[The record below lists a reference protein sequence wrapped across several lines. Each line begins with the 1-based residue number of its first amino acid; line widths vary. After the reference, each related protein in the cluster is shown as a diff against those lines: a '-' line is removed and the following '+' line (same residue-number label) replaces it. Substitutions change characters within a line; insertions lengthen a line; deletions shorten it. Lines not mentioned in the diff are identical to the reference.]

1 MKELLTGK
9 LGQVKLGQV
18 KFNPAMLHRVTLN
31 QVTVGLAFALALVA
45 IVSSVLIAPRSNEQ
59 VIELT
64 PLQPAQELQASINP
78 AEVTQD
84 QARTSVASSNE
95 VRTPAS
101 LEGQTS
107 AVESAVQESTLQE
120 LPVAEQAAS
129 SSVTEPV
136 ANSSTTEQTTTEQTT
151 TEQTTTEQTTT
162 EQAASSSNVPGT
174 IPTRST
180 EKISDT
186 PYLEQGVTSKRTSS
200 ATATTQTSRPRASST
215 STARTEIARK
225 TVTRSSLPLRRDSG
239 SISVQAGAFKSLENA
254 QKLTSRLQ
262 AAGIRAGVE
271 KGKTMYRVLVGPYA
285 SESDARAAARG
296 VLPLAQ

>member
-1 MKELLTGK
+1 MKELLIK
-9 LGQVKLGQV
+9 KLGQV
-18 KFNPAMLHRVTLN
+18 KFGQVKFGQVRLGQVMLNRLTLN
-31 QVTVGLAFALALVA
+31 QVTMGLAFALASVA
-45 IVSSVLIAPRSNEQ
+45 IVSSILIAPRSNEQ
-59 VIELT
+59 VVELT

-78 AEVTQD
+78 AAASQN
-84 QARTSVASSNE
+84 QAATSVASSSE
-95 VRTPAS
+95 VREAAS

-107 AVESAVQESTLQE
+107 AVESVQESKIQESTLQE
-120 LPVAEQAAS
+120 LPVAEQAATS
-129 SSVTEPV
+129 SSRKQP
-136 ANSSTTEQTTTEQTT
+136 
-151 TEQTTTEQTTT
+151 
-162 EQAASSSNVPGT
+162 ASSSTIPATIPATIPGT

-180 EKISDT
+180 EKIAET
-186 PYLEQGVTSKRTSS
+186 PYLEQATSKPASS
-200 ATATTQTSRPRASST
+200 VTAFSTTATSTETSRPRASKT
-215 STARTEIARK
+215 GTTRTEIARK

-285 SESDARAAARG
+285 NESDARAAARG

>member
-1 MKELLTGK
+1 
-9 LGQVKLGQV
+9 
-18 KFNPAMLHRVTLN
+18 
-31 QVTVGLAFALALVA
+31 LALVA
-45 IVSSVLIAPRSNEQ
+45 IVSSVLIAPHSTEQ

-78 AEVTQD
+78 NQVSSD
-84 QARTSVASSNE
+84 QAGTSLASSSG
-95 VRTPAS
+95 VREATS
-101 LEGQTS
+101 LEGQT
-107 AVESAVQESTLQE
+107 SAVQESTLQE
-120 LPVAEQAAS
+120 LPITEQAAR
-129 SSVTEPV
+129 SSVTEP
-136 ANSSTTEQTTTEQTT
+136 TTTSNV
-151 TEQTTTEQTTT
+151 TEPVASPSTT

-180 EKISDT
+180 EKISET
-186 PYLEQGVTSKRTSS
+186 PYLQGVASEPTSS
-200 ATATTQTSRPRASST
+200 VTTASTETTLPRST
-215 STARTEIARK
+215 TRTEIARK

>member
-1 MKELLTGK
+1 
-9 LGQVKLGQV
+9 VKL
-18 KFNPAMLHRVTLN
+18 NPAMLNRLTLN
-31 QVTVGLAFALALVA
+31 QVTMGLAFALALVA

-59 VIELT
+59 VVELT

-78 AEVTQD
+78 NQVSSD
-84 QARTSVASSNE
+84 QAGTSVAASSE
-95 VRTPAS
+95 VREAAS

-107 AVESAVQESTLQE
+107 AVESAVQESNIQESTLQE
-120 LPVAEQAAS
+120 LPIAEQTAT

-136 ANSSTTEQTTTEQTT
+136 ASSS
-151 TEQTTTEQTTT
+151 TT

-180 EKISDT
+180 EKISET
-186 PYLEQGVTSKRTSS
+186 PYLEQGVASKPASS
-200 ATATTQTSRPRASST
+200 TTATITETSLPRAS
-215 STARTEIARK
+215 AVRTEIARK
-225 TVTRSSLPLRRDSG
+225 TVTRSSLPLRRDAG
-239 SISVQAGAFKSLENA
+239 AISVQAGAFKSLENA

>member
-1 MKELLTGK
+1 MEVYLISTL
-9 LGQVKLGQV
+9 V
-18 KFNPAMLHRVTLN
+18 MLNRLTLN
-31 QVTVGLAFALALVA
+31 QVTMGLAFALALVA
-45 IVSSVLIAPRSNEQ
+45 IVSSILIAPRSNEQ
-59 VIELT
+59 VVELT

-78 AEVTQD
+78 AQST
-84 QARTSVASSNE
+84 TSVASSNE
-95 VRTPAS
+95 VREPAS

-107 AVESAVQESTLQE
+107 AVESTVQESAVQESAVQESAVQESTLQE
-120 LPVAEQAAS
+120 LPIVEQAA
-129 SSVTEPV
+129 T
-136 ANSSTTEQTTTEQTT
+136 SSTTEQ
-151 TEQTTTEQTTT
+151 
-162 EQAASSSNVPGT
+162 AASNVPGT

-180 EKISDT
+180 EKISET
-186 PYLEQGVTSKRTSS
+186 PYLEQGVASKPASS
-200 ATATTQTSRPRASST
+200 ATSAITETSRV

-271 KGKTMYRVLVGPYA
+271 KGKTMYRVLVGPYS

>member
-151 TEQTTTEQTTT
+151 TEQ
-162 EQAASSSNVPGT
+162 AASSSNVPGT

>member
-1 MKELLTGK
+1 MKELLTE
-9 LGQVKLGQV
+9 KLGQV
-18 KFNPAMLHRVTLN
+18 KFNQAMLHRVTLN
-31 QVTVGLAFALALVA
+31 QVTIGLAFALALVA

-78 AEVTQD
+78 A
-84 QARTSVASSNE
+84 QATTSVASSNE
-95 VRTPAS
+95 VREPAS

-107 AVESAVQESTLQE
+107 AVESVQESTLQE
-120 LPVAEQAAS
+120 LPVAQQTATSSVTEQVAG
-129 SSVTEPV
+129 SSVTEPTT
-136 ANSSTTEQTTTEQTT
+136 SSS
-151 TEQTTTEQTTT
+151 TT

-180 EKISDT
+180 EKISET
-186 PYLEQGVTSKRTSS
+186 PYLEQGVASKPTSS
-200 ATATTQTSRPRASST
+200 MTSAITETSRSRAST
-215 STARTEIARK
+215 VRTEIARK
-225 TVTRSSLPLRRDSG
+225 TVIRSSLPLRRDSG

-254 QKLTSRLQ
+254 RKLTSRLQ

-271 KGKTMYRVLVGPYA
+271 KGKTMYRVLVGPYS

>member
-1 MKELLTGK
+1 MVGGGIMKELLIGK
-9 LGQVKLGQV
+9 LGQVKFGQL
-18 KFNPAMLHRVTLN
+18 KFSPAMLNRLTLN
-31 QVTVGLAFALALVA
+31 QVTMGLAFALALVA
-45 IVSSVLIAPRSNEQ
+45 IVSSILIAPRSNEQ
-59 VIELT
+59 VVELT

-78 AEVTQD
+78 NQTSQD
-84 QARTSVASSNE
+84 QAATSVASSSE
-95 VRTPAS
+95 VREATS

-107 AVESAVQESTLQE
+107 AVESVQESTLQE
-120 LPVAEQAAS
+120 VPVAEQAATA
-129 SSVTEPV
+129 SVTEPV
-136 ANSSTTEQTTTEQTT
+136 VSSS
-151 TEQTTTEQTTT
+151 TT
-162 EQAASSSNVPGT
+162 EQAASNLPGT

-180 EKISDT
+180 EKISET
-186 PYLEQGVTSKRTSS
+186 PYLEQGVASKPASSTTSAITETSL
-200 ATATTQTSRPRASST
+200 PRASAT
-215 STARTEIARK
+215 RTEIARK
-225 TVTRSSLPLRRDSG
+225 TVTRSSLPLRRDAG

>member
-1 MKELLTGK
+1 MKELLIRK
-9 LGQVKLGQV
+9 LSQVKLGQV
-18 KFNPAMLHRVTLN
+18 KFNPAMLNRLKLNRLTLNRLTLN
-31 QVTVGLAFALALVA
+31 QVTMGLAFALALVA
-45 IVSSVLIAPRSNEQ
+45 IVSSVLIVPRTNEQ
-59 VIELT
+59 VVELT

-78 AEVTQD
+78 AQST
-84 QARTSVASSNE
+84 TSVASSNE
-95 VRTPAS
+95 VREPAS

-107 AVESAVQESTLQE
+107 AVESTVQESTVQESAVQESTLQE
-120 LPVAEQAAS
+120 LPVAEQAVT
-129 SSVTEPV
+129 SSVSESV
-136 ANSSTTEQTTTEQTT
+136 AN
-151 TEQTTTEQTTT
+151 
-162 EQAASSSNVPGT
+162 SSNVPGT

-180 EKISDT
+180 EKIAET
-186 PYLEQGVTSKRTSS
+186 PYLEQAASKPASS
-200 ATATTQTSRPRASST
+200 ATSAITETSRPRASAT
-215 STARTEIARK
+215 RTEIARK
-225 TVTRSSLPLRRDSG
+225 TVIRSSLPLRRDSG

>member
-1 MKELLTGK
+1 MVGGGIMKELLTGK
-9 LGQVKLGQV
+9 LNQVKLNQV
-18 KFNPAMLHRVTLN
+18 KFNPEMLNRLTLN
-31 QVTVGLAFALALVA
+31 QVTMGLAFALALVA
-45 IVSSVLIAPRSNEQ
+45 IVSSILIAPRSNEQ
-59 VIELT
+59 VVELT

-78 AEVTQD
+78 AEVSQD
-84 QARTSVASSNE
+84 PATTSVASSSE
-95 VRTPAS
+95 VREATS

-107 AVESAVQESTLQE
+107 AVESVQESTVQESTVQESTLQE
-120 LPVAEQAAS
+120 LPITEQAAS
-129 SSVTEPV
+129 SSVTEPTT
-136 ANSSTTEQTTTEQTT
+136 SSSS
-151 TEQTTTEQTTT
+151 T
-162 EQAASSSNVPGT
+162 EQAASNVPGT

-180 EKISDT
+180 EKILET
-186 PYLEQGVTSKRTSS
+186 PYLEQVASKPTSNTTS
-200 ATATTQTSRPRASST
+200 AITETSRAGET
-215 STARTEIARK
+215 RTEIARK

-271 KGKTMYRVLVGPYA
+271 KGKTMYRVLVGPYS

>member
-1 MKELLTGK
+1 
-9 LGQVKLGQV
+9 
-18 KFNPAMLHRVTLN
+18 
-31 QVTVGLAFALALVA
+31 
-45 IVSSVLIAPRSNEQ
+45 
-59 VIELT
+59 LT

-78 AEVTQD
+78 NQVSSD
-84 QARTSVASSNE
+84 QAGTSVAASSE
-95 VRTPAS
+95 VREAAS

-107 AVESAVQESTLQE
+107 AVESAVQESNIQESTLQE
-120 LPVAEQAAS
+120 LPIAEQTAT

-136 ANSSTTEQTTTEQTT
+136 ASSSTTEQ
-151 TEQTTTEQTTT
+151 
-162 EQAASSSNVPGT
+162 AASNVPGT

-180 EKISDT
+180 EKISET
-186 PYLEQGVTSKRTSS
+186 PYPEQGVASKPVSS
-200 ATATTQTSRPRASST
+200 TTATITEASLPRASE
-215 STARTEIARK
+215 ARTEIARK
-225 TVTRSSLPLRRDSG
+225 TVTRSSLPLRRDAG
-239 SISVQAGAFKSLENA
+239 AISVQAGAFKSLENA

>member
-1 MKELLTGK
+1 MVGGGVMKELLTGK
-9 LGQVKLGQV
+9 LGQVKFNQA
-18 KFNPAMLHRVTLN
+18 KFNQAMLNRVTLN
-31 QVTVGLAFALALVA
+31 QVTMGLAVTLALVA

-78 AEVTQD
+78 N
-84 QARTSVASSNE
+84 QAGTSLASSNE
-95 VRTPAS
+95 VREPAS

-107 AVESAVQESTLQE
+107 AVESVVQESTLQE
-120 LPVAEQAAS
+120 LPVTEEAAS
-129 SSVTEPV
+129 
-136 ANSSTTEQTTTEQTT
+136 SSTTEQAAVTTTEQV
-151 TEQTTTEQTTT
+151 
-162 EQAASSSNVPGT
+162 ASSSNT

-180 EKISDT
+180 EKISET
-186 PYLEQGVTSKRTSS
+186 PYLQGVTSKPTSS
-200 ATATTQTSRPRASST
+200 ATGTITETSRAST
-215 STARTEIARK
+215 TRTEIARK
-225 TVTRSSLPLRRDSG
+225 TVTRSSFPLRRDAG

-254 QKLTSRLQ
+254 QKLTLRLQ

>member
-9 LGQVKLGQV
+9 FGQV
-18 KFNPAMLHRVTLN
+18 KFGQALLNRLTLN
-31 QVTVGLAFALALVA
+31 QVTMGLAFALALVA

-78 AEVTQD
+78 AQST
-84 QARTSVASSNE
+84 TSVASSRE
-95 VRTPAS
+95 VREATS

-120 LPVAEQAAS
+120 LPITEQTAS
-129 SSVTEPV
+129 SSVTEPTT
-136 ANSSTTEQTTTEQTT
+136 SSR
-151 TEQTTTEQTTT
+151 TT
-162 EQAASSSNVPGT
+162 EQAASNVPGT

-180 EKISDT
+180 EKISET
-186 PYLEQGVTSKRTSS
+186 PYLQGVASKPTSS
-200 ATATTQTSRPRASST
+200 TTSEASTETTLPRST
-215 STARTEIARK
+215 TRTEIARK

>member
-1 MKELLTGK
+1 MVGGGIMKELLTGK
-9 LGQVKLGQV
+9 LGQVKL
-18 KFNPAMLHRVTLN
+18 NPAMLNRLTLN
-31 QVTVGLAFALALVA
+31 QVTMGLAFALALVA
-45 IVSSVLIAPRSNEQ
+45 IVSSILIAPRSNEQ

-78 AEVTQD
+78 NQVSSD
-84 QARTSVASSNE
+84 QAGTSVASSSE
-95 VRTPAS
+95 VREPAS

-107 AVESAVQESTLQE
+107 TVESVQESTLQE
-120 LPVAEQAAS
+120 LPIAEQVAEQTVTSSVVKPVTS

-136 ANSSTTEQTTTEQTT
+136 ARSSTTEQ
-151 TEQTTTEQTTT
+151 
-162 EQAASSSNVPGT
+162 AASNVPGT

-180 EKISDT
+180 EKISET
-186 PYLEQGVTSKRTSS
+186 PYLEQMASKPTSS
-200 ATATTQTSRPRASST
+200 TTATITETSLPRAST
-215 STARTEIARK
+215 VRTEIARK

-271 KGKTMYRVLVGPYA
+271 KGKTMYRVLVGPYS

>member
-1 MKELLTGK
+1 MVGGGIMKELLAEK
-9 LGQVKLGQV
+9 LNQVKLGQV
-18 KFNPAMLHRVTLN
+18 KLNPAMLNRLTLN
-31 QVTVGLAFALALVA
+31 QVTMGLAFALALVA

-59 VIELT
+59 VVELT

-78 AEVTQD
+78 NQVSSD
-84 QARTSVASSNE
+84 QAGTSVAASSE
-95 VRTPAS
+95 VREAAS

-107 AVESAVQESTLQE
+107 AVESAVQESNIQESTLQE
-120 LPVAEQAAS
+120 LPIAEQTAT

-136 ANSSTTEQTTTEQTT
+136 ASSS
-151 TEQTTTEQTTT
+151 TT

-180 EKISDT
+180 EKISET
-186 PYLEQGVTSKRTSS
+186 PYPEQGVASKPVSS
-200 ATATTQTSRPRASST
+200 TTATITETSLPRASE
-215 STARTEIARK
+215 ARTEIARK
-225 TVTRSSLPLRRDSG
+225 TVTRSSLPLRRDAG
-239 SISVQAGAFKSLENA
+239 AISVQAGAFKSLENA

>member
-1 MKELLTGK
+1 MKELLIGK
-9 LGQVKLGQV
+9 LSQVKFGQVKL
-18 KFNPAMLHRVTLN
+18 NPAMLNRLTLN
-31 QVTVGLAFALALVA
+31 QVTMGLAFALALVA
-45 IVSSVLIAPRSNEQ
+45 IVSSILIAPRSNEQ
-59 VIELT
+59 VVELT

-78 AEVTQD
+78 NQTSQD
-84 QARTSVASSNE
+84 QATTSVASSSE
-95 VRTPAS
+95 VREPAS
-101 LEGQTS
+101 IEGQTS
-107 AVESAVQESTLQE
+107 AVESTIQESTLQE
-120 LPVAEQAAS
+120 VPVAEQAAT

-136 ANSSTTEQTTTEQTT
+136 ASSSTTEQAT
-151 TEQTTTEQTTT
+151 
-162 EQAASSSNVPGT
+162 SNVPGT

-180 EKISDT
+180 EKISET
-186 PYLEQGVTSKRTSS
+186 PYLEQGVASKPVSSTTSAITETSL
-200 ATATTQTSRPRASST
+200 PRAST
-215 STARTEIARK
+215 TRTEIARK

>member
-1 MKELLTGK
+1 MKELLIKK
-9 LGQVKLGQV
+9 LGQVKLSQV
-18 KFNPAMLHRVTLN
+18 KLNPVMLNRLTLN
-31 QVTVGLAFALALVA
+31 QVTMGLAFALALIA

-59 VIELT
+59 VVELT
-64 PLQPAQELQASINP
+64 PLRPAQELQASINP
-78 AEVTQD
+78 N
-84 QARTSVASSNE
+84 QASQNQAATSVASSSE
-95 VRTPAS
+95 VREPAS

-107 AVESAVQESTLQE
+107 AVTSAVQESAVQESTLQE
-120 LPVAEQAAS
+120 LPIAELATT

-136 ANSSTTEQTTTEQTT
+136 ASSSTTEQ
-151 TEQTTTEQTTT
+151 
-162 EQAASSSNVPGT
+162 AASNVPGT

-180 EKISDT
+180 EKISET
-186 PYLEQGVTSKRTSS
+186 PYLEQGVASKPTSS
-200 ATATTQTSRPRASST
+200 ATSAITETSRA

-271 KGKTMYRVLVGPYA
+271 KGKTMYRVLVGPYS

>member
-9 LGQVKLGQV
+9 LSLVKLNQ
-18 KFNPAMLHRVTLN
+18 VTLN
-31 QVTVGLAFALALVA
+31 QVTMGLAFALALTA

-59 VIELT
+59 VIELV
-64 PLQPAQELQASINP
+64 PLQVAEQVQATANP
-78 AEVTQD
+78 AI
-84 QARTSVASSNE
+84 NE
-95 VRTPAS
+95 VGASLEVRQPVS

-107 AVESAVQESTLQE
+107 PVETSGANESTIQESTLQE
-120 LPVAEQAAS
+120 LPVSDQASSEQASSEQATGSSASEQAAS
-129 SSVTEPV
+129 
-136 ANSSTTEQTTTEQTT
+136 TT
-151 TEQTTTEQTTT
+151 
-162 EQAASSSNVPGT
+162 VPGT
-174 IPTRST
+174 IPTRAT
-180 EKISDT
+180 EKIAET
-186 PYLEQGVTSKRTSS
+186 PYLEKGIPGSVTAQASTGTR
-200 ATATTQTSRPRASST
+200 ATPT
-215 STARTEIARK
+215 RK

-239 SISVQAGAFKSLENA
+239 SVSVQAGAFKSLENA

>member
-1 MKELLTGK
+1 MKELLSTKANWG
-9 LGQVKLGQV
+9 
-18 KFNPAMLHRVTLN
+18 MLKQVTLN
-31 QVTVGLAFALALVA
+31 QVTMGLAVALALVA

-64 PLQPAQELQASINP
+64 PLQPAQELQASIDP
-78 AEVTQD
+78 AQASQD
-84 QARTSVASSNE
+84 LAGTSLAPSSE

-101 LEGQTS
+101 LEDQTS
-107 AVESAVQESTLQE
+107 AVGSTVQESTVQESAVQESTLQE
-120 LPVAEQAAS
+120 LPVTEQTAS

-136 ANSSTTEQTTTEQTT
+136 ANSSR
-151 TEQTTTEQTTT
+151 
-162 EQAASSSNVPGT
+162 

-180 EKISDT
+180 EKISET
-186 PYLEQGVTSKRTSS
+186 PYLQGVASKSVSNATSAISE
-200 ATATTQTSRPRASST
+200 TSRASA
-215 STARTEIARK
+215 ARSEIARK
-225 TVTRSSLPLRRDSG
+225 TVTRSNLPLRRDAG

>member
-1 MKELLTGK
+1 MVGGGIMKELLTGK
-9 LGQVKLGQV
+9 LGQMKFNQV
-18 KFNPAMLHRVTLN
+18 KFNQAMLHRVTLN
-31 QVTVGLAFALALVA
+31 QVTMGLAFALALVA
-45 IVSSVLIAPRSNEQ
+45 IVSSVLIAPHSNEQ

-64 PLQPAQELQASINP
+64 PLQPAQELQASVNP
-78 AEVTQD
+78 NQTG
-84 QARTSVASSNE
+84 TSLASSTE
-95 VRTPAS
+95 VRESAS

-107 AVESAVQESTLQE
+107 AVESTVQESTIQESTLQE

-129 SSVTEPV
+129 SSMTEPV
-136 ANSSTTEQTTTEQTT
+136 ASSS
-151 TEQTTTEQTTT
+151 TTEQTTT
-162 EQAASSSNVPGT
+162 EQAASPSSIPGT

-180 EKISDT
+180 EKISET
-186 PYLEQGVTSKRTSS
+186 PYPQGVASKPSS
-200 ATATTQTSRPRASST
+200 SMTGTTTETSRAST
-215 STARTEIARK
+215 TRTEIARK

-285 SESDARAAARG
+285 SETDARAAARG

>member
-1 MKELLTGK
+1 MVGGGIMKELLTGK
-9 LGQVKLGQV
+9 LGQVK
-18 KFNPAMLHRVTLN
+18 FNQAMLHRVTLN
-31 QVTVGLAFALALVA
+31 QVTMGLAFALALVA

-78 AEVTQD
+78 NQTG
-84 QARTSVASSNE
+84 TSLASSSE
-95 VRTPAS
+95 VREPAS

-107 AVESAVQESTLQE
+107 AVESTVQESAIQESTLQE
-120 LPVAEQAAS
+120 LPITEQTAS
-129 SSVTEPV
+129 SSVTEPTTS
-136 ANSSTTEQTTTEQTT
+136 SSTTEQ
-151 TEQTTTEQTTT
+151 
-162 EQAASSSNVPGT
+162 AASNVPGT

-180 EKISDT
+180 EKISET
-186 PYLEQGVTSKRTSS
+186 PYLQGVASKPTSS
-200 ATATTQTSRPRASST
+200 TTSEASTETTLPRST
-215 STARTEIARK
+215 TRTEIARK

>member
-9 LGQVKLGQV
+9 LGQVKFGQM
-18 KFNPAMLHRVTLN
+18 KLNPAILNRLTLN
-31 QVTVGLAFALALVA
+31 QVTMGLAFTLALVA
-45 IVSSVLIAPRSNEQ
+45 IVSSILIAPRSNEQ
-59 VIELT
+59 VVELT

-78 AEVTQD
+78 NQTSQD
-84 QARTSVASSNE
+84 QAATNIASSSE
-95 VRTPAS
+95 VREAAS

-107 AVESAVQESTLQE
+107 AVESVQESNIQESTLQE
-120 LPVAEQAAS
+120 LPITEQAVEQAATS
-129 SSVTEPV
+129 S
-136 ANSSTTEQTTTEQTT
+136 A
-151 TEQTTTEQTTT
+151 T
-162 EQAASSSNVPGT
+162 EQAGSSST

-180 EKISDT
+180 EKIAET
-186 PYLEQGVTSKRTSS
+186 PYLEQVTSKPVSSTTSS
-200 ATATTQTSRPRASST
+200 ITETSRPRAGT
-215 STARTEIARK
+215 TRTEIARK

>member
-1 MKELLTGK
+1 MVGGGIMKELLIKK
-9 LGQVKLGQV
+9 LGQVKLSQV
-18 KFNPAMLHRVTLN
+18 KLNPVMLNRLTLN
-31 QVTVGLAFALALVA
+31 QVTMGLAFALALVA

-59 VIELT
+59 VVELT
-64 PLQPAQELQASINP
+64 PLRPAQELQASINP
-78 AEVTQD
+78 N
-84 QARTSVASSNE
+84 QASQNQAATSVASSSE
-95 VRTPAS
+95 VREPAS

-107 AVESAVQESTLQE
+107 AVTSAVQESAVQESTLQE
-120 LPVAEQAAS
+120 LPIAELATT

-136 ANSSTTEQTTTEQTT
+136 ASSSTTEQ
-151 TEQTTTEQTTT
+151 
-162 EQAASSSNVPGT
+162 AASNVPGT

-180 EKISDT
+180 EKISET
-186 PYLEQGVTSKRTSS
+186 PYLEQGVASKPTSS
-200 ATATTQTSRPRASST
+200 ATSAITETSRA

-271 KGKTMYRVLVGPYA
+271 KGKTMYRVLVGPYS